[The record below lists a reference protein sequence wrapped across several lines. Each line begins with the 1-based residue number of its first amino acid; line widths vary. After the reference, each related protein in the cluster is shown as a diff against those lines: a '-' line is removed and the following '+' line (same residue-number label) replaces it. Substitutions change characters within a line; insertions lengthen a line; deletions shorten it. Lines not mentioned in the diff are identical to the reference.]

1 MLPFILASQWG
12 CLVVLVMTPC
22 QIPNLQPPPF
32 CILIFYFVEYVHR
45 HIGLIFF
52 RFEFPVFTSNS
63 GHHTFQEYLQQL
75 NCTLPWNFN
84 FDVV

>member
-1 MLPFILASQWG
+1 MLPFKLASQCG
-12 CLVVLVMTPC
+12 CLVVLVMTPY

-52 RFEFPVFTSNS
+52 SLNFLCLHQTQDTIHSKNAFNS
-63 GHHTFQEYLQQL
+63 
-75 NCTLPWNFN
+75 
-84 FDVV
+84 